1 MEPNHNLNS
10 YIHTYNLTY
19 FGSLDRN
26 EKGKCIKGTRKYS
39 QYDVTMINEL
49 FNNLITECLN

>member
-49 FNNLITECLN
+49 

>member
-26 EKGKCIKGTRKYS
+26 EKGKCIKGTTKCS

-49 FNNLITECLN
+49 